1 MEYAGKNTIAGTAII
16 DVTKRKTMSSTDP
29 ATTASVIVATV
40 QLIAPGLGS
49 SWFGS
54 DFIPES
60 WTYAQRYT
68 YLWTELVPVLIFAVI
83 GVLFWWL
90 GRRTR
95 KQTVDVAT
103 EPVTPA

>member
-1 MEYAGKNTIAGTAII
+1 MALVA
-16 DVTKRKTMSSTDP
+16 
-29 ATTASVIVATV
+29 VATV

-54 DFIPES
+54 DFIPS
-60 WTYAQRYT
+60 GWTYAQRYT
-68 YLWTELVPVLIFAVI
+68 YLWTELVPVLAFAAI

-95 KQTVDVAT
+95 AQYVV
-103 EPVTPA
+103 EPIDTGT